1 MLTSLANFSQIEIT
15 RETGD
20 QNIFL
25 FGNLAED
32 VEDLRHSHYYGKYE
46 LDPELRK
53 VFDSIQ
59 SGTFGDQGAFS
70 SLVSAIADHGDYY
83 LVSDDFKSYCDTQD
97 LIDESFKDQDGWLT
111 KCITSVARM
120 GFFSSDR
127 CIQEYAES
135 IWNIEPLDIE
145 KEL

>member
-1 MLTSLANFSQIEIT
+1 MDVPQIEIT

-32 VEDLRHSHYYGKYE
+32 VDDLRHAHYYGKHE
-46 LDPELRK
+46 LDPELKK
-53 VFDSIQ
+53 VFDAIKK
-59 SGTFGDQGAFS
+59 GMFGDQSAFS
-70 SLVSAIADHGDYY
+70 ALVNAVVEHGDYY
-83 LVSDDFKSYCDTQD
+83 LVSDDFRSYCETHD
-97 LIDESFKDQDGWLT
+97 LIDEAFKDQDGWLT

-135 IWNIEPLDIE
+135 IWNVEPLDVE
-145 KEL
+145 K

>member
-1 MLTSLANFSQIEIT
+1 MFDQIEIT

-32 VEDLRHSHYYGKYE
+32 VEDLRYAHYYGKHE
-46 LDPELRK
+46 LDPELKK
-53 VFDSIQ
+53 VFDAINK
-59 SGTFGDQGAFS
+59 GMFGDQSSFS
-70 SLVSAIADHGDYY
+70 SLVNAIIEHGDYY
-83 LVSDDFKSYCDTQD
+83 LVSDDFRSYCETQD
-97 LIDESFKDQDGWLT
+97 LIDEAFKDQDGWVS

-135 IWNIEPLDIE
+135 IWNIEPLDVE
-145 KEL
+145 K